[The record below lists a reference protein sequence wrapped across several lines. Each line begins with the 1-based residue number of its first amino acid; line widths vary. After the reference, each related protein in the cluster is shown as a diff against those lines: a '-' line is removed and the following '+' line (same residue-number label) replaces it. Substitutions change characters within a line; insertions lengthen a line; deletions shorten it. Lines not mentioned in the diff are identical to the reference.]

1 MWSSP
6 LLELIAG
13 SRLALV
19 RQSPSPVVPP
29 SMAPDLLLS
38 SADQR
43 RKQRE
48 SSKEENEQR
57 EQNTLY
63 DIVSSPSKG
72 SARLTLKL
80 SRVKLPEMDQSEQPP
95 PREQM
100 DSDHEADS
108 MNNNQL
114 SGEAQ
119 ELVHRS
125 GAEEQVNSQQIP
137 VRPNSKE
144 AGVISGVVCDDGE
157 MDALTE
163 MDRIERE
170 SASERERSSKEVQ
183 DKGECLIL
191 PCAFLHCFQSK
202 FICECKEANLKCS

>member
-1 MWSSP
+1 
-6 LLELIAG
+6 
-13 SRLALV
+13 
-19 RQSPSPVVPP
+19 
-29 SMAPDLLLS
+29 MAPDLLLS

-43 RKQRE
+43 KKQRE

-95 PREQM
+95 PRAQM

-119 ELVHRS
+119 VLAHRP
-125 GAEEQVNSQQIP
+125 GAEEQVNSQQVP
-137 VRPNSKE
+137 VRTNSKE
-144 AGVISGVVCDDGE
+144 AGVVSGVVCDDGE
-157 MDALTE
+157 MDTFTE

-183 DKGECLIL
+183 DKGEFLCLIL
-191 PCAFLHCFQSK
+191 PCCLLALFPVQVYLWM
-202 FICECKEANLKCS
+202 